1 LGAERKD
8 RVVYDDH
15 VLEVS
20 ILEYSEI
27 LYVNIVRGLDA
38 VLPVNPVLDEGFCW
52 VDIVEDCIR
61 VPFVT
66 GSEYNNFEVFVNH
79 F

>member
-1 LGAERKD
+1 MSAERKD

-15 VLEVS
+15 VLEFP
-20 ILEYSEI
+20 ILEYSKI
-27 LYVNIVRGLDA
+27 LYVNVVRSLDA